1 MHVFVQSQ
9 NNILKTLFISH
20 TQEGQRTFFGP
31 SNRIHSEIV

>member
-20 TQEGQRTFFGP
+20 TQEGQRTGGKFETGV
-31 SNRIHSEIV
+31 RIC